1 MSDGKWNQARCI
13 HSSLGYIAQP
23 MNILSQARE
32 SMAVPSPAPLP
43 TMSEQQKP
51 LAAMAGIL

>member
-1 MSDGKWNQARCI
+1 MD
-13 HSSLGYIAQP
+13 
-23 MNILSQARE
+23 ILSQARE
-32 SMAVPSPAPLP
+32 SVAVPSPAPLP